1 MKKILILFIGLVS
14 LNVHAQTAKQM
25 SKFMRFA
32 PSNMQATDV
41 NPSDIPSEDVLRQM
55 GLSEGEISEAMD
67 YKFQRGKYNPNFI
80 DTS

>member
-14 LNVHAQTAKQM
+14 LNVHAQTAEQM
-25 SKFMRFA
+25 SKFMRFV

-67 YKFQRGKYNPNFI
+67 CLLY
-80 DTS
+80 TSPSPRD